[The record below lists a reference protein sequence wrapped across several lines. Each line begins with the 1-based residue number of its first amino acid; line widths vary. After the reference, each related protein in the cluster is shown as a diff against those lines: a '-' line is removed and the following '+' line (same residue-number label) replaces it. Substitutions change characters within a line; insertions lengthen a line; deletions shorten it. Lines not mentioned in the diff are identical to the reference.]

1 MKNITINNDNYLKD
15 GKDRKQLPNFKSC
28 EFKPIKLRNVDE
40 NEPLLFQLPP
50 DPLHVNLLG
59 PAVDALNKMKEFYP
73 AEMEFWFRKHN
84 VHKSKKGSGG
94 KLQGPDIKLL
104 LKEENLNVSE

>member
-1 MKNITINNDNYLKD
+1 MAIKNHNITINNDNYLND
-15 GKDRKQLPNFKSC
+15 GTDRKQLPKFKSC

-59 PAVDALNKMKEFYP
+59 PAVDALNKMKAFYP
-73 AEMEFWFRKHN
+73 AEMEFWYRKHN
-84 VHKSKKGSGG
+84 VHKSKKCSGG
-94 KLQGPDIKLL
+94 KLQL
-104 LKEENLNVSE
+104 